1 MSGSTHGGHSLLDQ
15 FPDDLGEEKVVFG
28 FDGYIDRVREIVDER
43 QGQEAYRRIRQLDD
57 LSEQISTAA
66 REERSILVEWIQS
79 ELRTGGLVCHVSSA
93 LGRLGFDPIMI
104 GMFGQPPRRAFLEE
118 YGDFEMTSL
127 GEPAYTDAIEFSDG
141 KVMLTESGGMRSLD
155 WETLRSEVGFDRLAE
170 YLDGAAVF
178 GMGYW
183 TEIHDMVSIF
193 EGLADELVPTLSSP
207 PDHVL
212 IDPADVG
219 KRPMG
224 EIKRGRNALRRLD
237 AIIPVTMSAN
247 HYETNAIA
255 DSLGA
260 SDAQRSHLD
269 AAHSAREQLGIS
281 RFVAHGS
288 TKSAIATPTDGIAVD
303 VPRTDDPM
311 MTTGAGDHFNAGVV
325 LGLLYDLKPHET
337 VALGNAIAGCFVRQG
352 DSPSVETIEA
362 FLDSYQLQ
370 NWQATE

>member
-1 MSGSTHGGHSLLDQ
+1 MSNSTLEGQSILDG
-15 FPDDLGEEKVVFG
+15 FVDDLGDEKVVFG

-43 QGQEAYRRIRQLDD
+43 QGRESYRRIRELDD
-57 LSEQISTAA
+57 LSDQISTAA

-79 ELRTGGLVCHVSSA
+79 ELRTGGLVCHVSRA
-93 LGRLGFDPIMI
+93 LGRLGYDPIMI
-104 GMFGQPPRRAFLEE
+104 GMFGQPPRNEFLEE
-118 YGDFEMTSL
+118 YGDFEMESL
-127 GEPAYTDAIEFSDG
+127 GEPAYTDAVEFDDG

-155 WETLRSEVGFDRLAE
+155 WETLRSEVGFDRLAT
-170 YLDGAAVF
+170 YVDGAAVF

-193 EGLADELVPTLSSP
+193 EGLAEELVPTLSSP

-224 EIKRGRNALRRLD
+224 EIKRGRDALMRLD
-237 AIIPVTMSAN
+237 AVIPVTMSAN

-255 DSLGA
+255 DSLGT
-260 SDAQRSHLD
+260 SDAQQSHLD
-269 AAHSAREQLGIS
+269 AARSARDQLGIS

-288 TKSAIATPTDGIAVD
+288 TKSAMATSTDGVAVD
-303 VPRTDDPM
+303 VPRTDDPVL
-311 MTTGAGDHFNAGVV
+311 TTGAGDHFNAGVV
-325 LGLLYDLKPHET
+325 LGLLHGLEPHET
-337 VALGNAIAGCFVRQG
+337 VALGNAVAGCFVRQG
-352 DSPSVETIEA
+352 DSPSAQQLEA
-362 FLDSYQLQ
+362 FLDSYRLQ